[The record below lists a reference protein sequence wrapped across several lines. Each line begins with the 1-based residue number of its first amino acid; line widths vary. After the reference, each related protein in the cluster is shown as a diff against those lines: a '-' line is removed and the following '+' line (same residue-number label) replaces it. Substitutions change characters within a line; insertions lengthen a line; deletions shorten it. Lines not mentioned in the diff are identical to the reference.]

1 MGNHYLKA
9 QPRLYVGTQIVSGF
23 AYNLLHGLMNKTT
36 FLLRQQYLLVKTIT
50 KYIQPSPP
58 QYSFRSKAAFL
69 RCRIAQQF
77 SYLSSLFSN
86 LFKSLGAGLGHL
98 VTKCMCVH
106 ACVCVLPVKR
116 REKTHRF
123 EFVQCLPLFP
133 AGMGFESQETKS
145 MASTS

>member
-1 MGNHYLKA
+1 MCAHGSFLGLFRTYCMDSVIKQLFFSQWYFSARQNNHKIYPALAA
-9 QPRLYVGTQIVSGF
+9 QLPCR
-23 AYNLLHGLMNKTT
+23 
-36 FLLRQQYLLVKTIT
+36 R
-50 KYIQPSPP
+50 
-58 QYSFRSKAAFL
+58 KAAFFQH
-69 RCRIAQQF
+69 RNTQQF

-86 LFKSLGAGLGHL
+86 LFKSLGAGLAHL
-98 VTKCMCVH
+98 ATKCMCVH